1 MRMYIL
7 RAGPHKH
14 GECQRWEEIL
24 DVHEV
29 SFSFENG
36 GHADIFAPDDETLR
50 VTMSGHH
57 VGAACRVAGQLFW
70 GCRQIE
76 KTEVEY

>member
-1 MRMYIL
+1 MRVYIK

-14 GECQRWEEIL
+14 GGGQRWEEIP

-36 GHADIFAPDDETLR
+36 GQADVFAPDDETLR
-50 VTMSGHH
+50 VSMSGQPVELRVSYPLG
-57 VGAACRVAGQLFW
+57 VG
-70 GCRQIE
+70 
-76 KTEVEY
+76 K